1 MPFLNARAY
10 IYIHIYR
17 TSKKLTIKAF
27 SLNLPDVEAGRNLA
41 LFSTCSRVGNLSLS
55 PSPPVQRLQ

>member
-1 MPFLNARAY
+1 M
-10 IYIHIYR
+10 

-41 LFSTCSRVGNLSLS
+41 LLSTCSRVGNLSPSL
-55 PSPPVQRLQ
+55 SPPVQRLQ